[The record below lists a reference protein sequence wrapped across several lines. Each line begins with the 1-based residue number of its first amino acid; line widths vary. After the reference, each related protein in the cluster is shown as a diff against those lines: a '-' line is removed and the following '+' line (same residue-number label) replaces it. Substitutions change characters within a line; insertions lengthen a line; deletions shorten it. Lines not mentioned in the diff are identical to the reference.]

1 MLVER
6 LPICVDWKKDLSQ
19 SSGYGVAFG
28 IASAAIRSLGGHIQ
42 RRGIPVSSV

>member
-19 SSGYGVAFG
+19 SSGNGVGLG

-42 RRGIPVSSV
+42 RRVTPVSSG